1 MQVWDLVDGLVERLS
16 RNRSGYKRR
25 RRKYQTVQYA
35 TAIHNGICSRS
46 ISLDQN
52 EPRFNI
58 TCCVTGHVLD
68 VNAVAFMDDT
78 SQIFVSGSDDADI
91 KLWDRRI
98 LGQDTA
104 PAGVLVGHLE
114 GITHI
119 DAKGDGRYLIS
130 NSKDQTI
137 KLWDVRKMVSEAVAD
152 GHRQTR
158 NSTMPHLDWD
168 YRSDPVKE

>member
-1 MQVWDLVDGLVERLS
+1 
-16 RNRSGYKRR
+16 
-25 RRKYQTVQYA
+25 
-35 TAIHNGICSRS
+35 
-46 ISLDQN
+46 
-52 EPRFNI
+52 
-58 TCCVTGHVLD
+58 
-68 VNAVAFMDDT
+68 MDDT
-78 SQIFVSGSDDADI
+78 SQVFVSGSDDADI

-137 KLWDVRKMVSEAVAD
+137 KLWDVRKMVSEEVAD
-152 GHRQTR
+152 GHRQTK

-168 YRSDPVKE
+168 YRSDPEKRMRRDEKMCGVDGMIILPVSIY